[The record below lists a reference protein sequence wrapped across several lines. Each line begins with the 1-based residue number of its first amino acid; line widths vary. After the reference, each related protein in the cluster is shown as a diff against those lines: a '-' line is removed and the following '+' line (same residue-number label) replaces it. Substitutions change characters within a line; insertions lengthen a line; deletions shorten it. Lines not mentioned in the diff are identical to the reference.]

1 VSQAPLRLAVY
12 TDYAY
17 RRADDGA
24 VYADRAF
31 VKFVIEMERSLDKL
45 VLLGRTDPEPGRSH
59 YRLPPEVQFVPLPH
73 YPSLNDPLQ
82 MLGAIPR
89 SLVRFWKTLDDVD
102 AAWLLGPYLLAI
114 LFALLARLKGKP
126 VVLGVRQDLPRYV
139 ATRHPGRRLVLW
151 AAIVLEKT
159 FRALARRLP
168 VVVVGPD
175 LAQSYRRACALLPI
189 SVSLVTEQDLARQGE
204 IERTYDGDLQILAV
218 GRLETEKNPLLLAD
232 VLALLREDDPRW
244 TLVVC
249 GEGHLESEL
258 ADRLAT
264 LGLEQFASLRGYV
277 PIDGGLRELYE
288 QSHFL
293 LQVAWTEGF
302 PQTIV
307 EAFGARLPV
316 VATAVGGV
324 PDGVG
329 GAALLVPPGDAAAAA
344 GALRR
349 LAAESELREHLTQEG
364 LALVRENTLERASRR
379 VVDFIAASAA

>member
-1 VSQAPLRLAVY
+1 LRLAVY

-17 RRADDGA
+17 RRAEDGG

-31 VKFVIEMERSLDKL
+31 VKFVVEMERSLDRL
-45 VLLGRTDPEPGRSH
+45 VLLGRTNPEPGRSH
-59 YRLPPEVQFVPLPH
+59 YKLPPEVQFVALPH
-73 YPSLNDPLQ
+73 YPSLNHPLQ

-114 LFALLARLKGKP
+114 LFALLARLRRKP

-139 ATRHPGRRLVLW
+139 ASRHPGRRLVFF
-151 AAIVLEKT
+151 AAVVLERT
-159 FRALARRLP
+159 FRALSRRLP

-175 LAQSYRRACALLPI
+175 LAQSYRRARALLPI
-189 SVSLVTEQDLARQGE
+189 SVSLVTEQDLERQGE
-204 IERTYDGDLQILAV
+204 IDRSYDGDLQILSV

-232 VLALLREDDPRW
+232 VLALLREKDPRW
-244 TLVVC
+244 RLVVC

-258 ADRLAT
+258 GDRLTA
-264 LGLEQFASLRGYV
+264 LGLAEFASLRGYV
-277 PIDGGLRELYE
+277 PIDGGLREIYE
-288 QSHFL
+288 QSHVL
-293 LQVAWTEGF
+293 LHVAWTEGF

-324 PDGVG
+324 PASVG
-329 GAALLVPPGDAAAAA
+329 EAALLVPPGDADAAAD
-344 GALRR
+344 ALRR
-349 LAAESELREHLTQEG
+349 LADDAELREHLTQEG
-364 LALVRENTLERASRR
+364 VALVRENTLERASRR
-379 VVDFIAASAA
+379 VVDFIAASAG